1 MNSNAHE
8 YKVNATK
15 VALHLLRE
23 PDIFETNMKL
33 FCAKDLED
41 AFIAGAQWQL
51 QQLSHPDPPGE
62 QGADGTIIIKE
73 VMKEKAIE
81 AFNEAMIYFESLD
94 CPTAEEALKHFIASL
109 DQGLDSGC
117 SENRTTGKNKRIMD
131 IFNLYFKVPIK
142 SLEEREKVV
151 NHLREAGFYY
161 PDDDIDKSEVIGIL
175 VGNAYISEMTTEVGY
190 NDCQHQEFTVE
201 EVLNMKFSQDHG

>member
-1 MNSNAHE
+1 MVTFWEVYQKAVKENGCNAGE
-8 YKVNATK
+8 TF
-15 VALHLLRE
+15 ALS
-23 PDIFETNMKL
+23 M
-33 FCAKDLED
+33 
-41 AFIAGAQWQL
+41 FIAGAEWQL

-62 QGADGTIIIKE
+62 QGADGTITIKE

-81 AFNEAMIYFESLD
+81 AFNEAMIYFESPD
-94 CPTAEEALKHFIASL
+94 CPTTEEALKHFIASL

-175 VGNAYISEMTTEVGY
+175 VGNAYIGEMITEVGY
-190 NDCQHQEFTVE
+190 NVCQHQEFTVE

>member
-1 MNSNAHE
+1 MNINAHE

-51 QQLSHPDPPGE
+51 QQLGHPDPPGE
-62 QGADGTIIIKE
+62 QGADGTIIIKD

-81 AFNEAMIYFESLD
+81 AFNEAMIYFESPD
-94 CPTAEEALKHFIASL
+94 CPTAEEALKHFIACL

-117 SENRTTGKNKRIMD
+117 SEKPNDQICGDCDAYFECQMAGAEQNDAACSGFDDSVLSQTNEKDYEAKR
-131 IFNLYFKVPIK
+131 
-142 SLEEREKVV
+142 
-151 NHLREAGFYY
+151 
-161 PDDDIDKSEVIGIL
+161 
-175 VGNAYISEMTTEVGY
+175 
-190 NDCQHQEFTVE
+190 
-201 EVLNMKFSQDHG
+201 

>member
-41 AFIAGAQWQL
+41 AFIAGAEWQL
-51 QQLSHPDPPGE
+51 QQLGHPDPPGE
-62 QGADGTIIIKE
+62 QGADGTTIIKE

-81 AFNEAMIYFESLD
+81 AFNEAMIYFESPD
-94 CPTAEEALKHFIASL
+94 CPTAEEALKHFIACL
-109 DQGLDSGC
+109 DQEPDSSC
-117 SENRTTGKNKRIMD
+117 SVFPNNWK
-131 IFNLYFKVPIK
+131 
-142 SLEEREKVV
+142 
-151 NHLREAGFYY
+151 
-161 PDDDIDKSEVIGIL
+161 
-175 VGNAYISEMTTEVGY
+175 
-190 NDCQHQEFTVE
+190 
-201 EVLNMKFSQDHG
+201 

>member
-33 FCAKDLED
+33 FCAKDLEK
-41 AFIAGAQWQL
+41 AFIAGAEWQL

-62 QGADGTIIIKE
+62 QGADGTITIKE

-81 AFNEAMIYFESLD
+81 AFNEAMSYFESPD
-94 CPTAEEALKHFIASL
+94 CPTAEEALKHFIVCL
-109 DQGLDSGC
+109 DQEPDSGC
-117 SENRTTGKNKRIMD
+117 SEKPNNLICGDCDAFYECHMADAEHNDVACPGFDDSVLSQLNNNR
-131 IFNLYFKVPIK
+131 L
-142 SLEEREKVV
+142 
-151 NHLREAGFYY
+151 
-161 PDDDIDKSEVIGIL
+161 
-175 VGNAYISEMTTEVGY
+175 
-190 NDCQHQEFTVE
+190 
-201 EVLNMKFSQDHG
+201 

>member
-23 PDIFETNMKL
+23 PDIFATNMKL
-33 FCAKDLED
+33 FCAKDLEE
-41 AFIAGAQWQL
+41 AFIAGAEWQL

-81 AFNEAMIYFESLD
+81 AFNKAMIFYISAV
-94 CPTAEEALKHFIASL
+94 CPTPEEALKHFIACL
-109 DQGLDSGC
+109 DQESESGC
-117 SENRTTGKNKRIMD
+117 SEKPNDQICGDCDAYCECQMVGAEHNDAACSGFDDSVLSHKI
-131 IFNLYFKVPIK
+131 
-142 SLEEREKVV
+142 ER
-151 NHLREAGFYY
+151 N
-161 PDDDIDKSEVIGIL
+161 
-175 VGNAYISEMTTEVGY
+175 
-190 NDCQHQEFTVE
+190 
-201 EVLNMKFSQDHG
+201 